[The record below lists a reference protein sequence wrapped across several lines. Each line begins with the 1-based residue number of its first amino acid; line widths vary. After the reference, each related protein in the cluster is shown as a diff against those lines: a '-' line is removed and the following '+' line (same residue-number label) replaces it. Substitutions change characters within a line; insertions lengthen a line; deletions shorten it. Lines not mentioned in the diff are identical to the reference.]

1 MSLCVCQG
9 MSVHTC
15 VCSSG
20 SVYVFPHDLCA
31 RIGDLCVCVCG
42 GLCLL
47 VCMHKVAMCVRVYVY
62 VCGFMCVDRAIRG
75 LNISKV

>member
-47 VCMHKVAMCVRVYVY
+47 VCMHKVAMCVRVAAGWV
-62 VCGFMCVDRAIRG
+62 VAMP
-75 LNISKV
+75 NSQSKH